1 MNLDSDTQQPEMG
14 TSLEFIETEYEL
26 KEAAKK
32 DLKALGE
39 RLNFLSARVDE
50 MVNEIDNLVQPSYS
64 FNIKMV
70 EVSEIAKTGSK
81 EPAIDTTKLCVRI
94 FQAIGCNISIS
105 INDIDIAHRVPVR
118 DATNGPKPIIWR
130 FVRRLTREEVMS
142 RRREIFR
149 VDPKCVDLGDAA
161 DLSTSTLLGHLTPEV

>member
-50 MVNEIDNLVQPSYS
+50 MVKEIDNLVQPSYS

-81 EPAIDTTKLCVRI
+81 DTTKLCVRT
-94 FQAIGCNISIS
+94 FQAIGCNTS
-105 INDIDIAHRVPVR
+105 INDIDIAHREPVR

-149 VDPKCVDLGDAA
+149 VHPKCVDLGDAA